1 VNDRGEASSGAESMN
16 RPRSGWS
23 RRAGLLAVAA
33 TLAVAGAAWGQNNPP
48 ATPAPA
54 PAAPAVPEDPN
65 EMIHV
70 AIDSEGVNIDQF
82 IKLAS
87 DRTHR
92 PFLLAPALENTLGK
106 RKVKITQSTDVPRKD
121 LFEFFK
127 AVLKA
132 NDLVL
137 FPVGPRSAELY
148 IVDDLKAA
156 GPAGSLRAAAV
167 FVAEDELEDWRDRTA
182 MISTVIPLKYI
193 DITRARQEL
202 GQLVNTRN
210 GAAITNVSSVNALI
224 VTDFAPTVYAIYQI
238 LTVMDQKEA
247 RYQLLFKKIPLQF
260 AVAEE
265 LQPIITDLVEGDSG
279 SFGGGRGGGGGGGGA
294 VNPGGGG
301 GGLQK
306 PSAKII
312 PEPRTNSIVVYAV
325 QEDLEKIEDLINK
338 LDEDVKGVP
347 PNIHRYQLKHAVAED
362 VQNTLSEI
370 VQGGSRSSGGFS
382 SRASRGQ
389 RGAAQPALG
398 GGAGGSSSNQA
409 VFQEGEIQIVAEPHT
424 NSLLIRASKTQYAWL
439 KELIADID
447 QRLPQVLIE
456 SAIVE
461 LSQDF
466 SDVFGVELASIDNRD
481 DTPFGLTGF
490 GLSRLVNITGNGT
503 VDPNAGFP
511 NARIPDNL
519 STGGLTGGIFN
530 ANQFQIPFILQAIQ
544 TNTNANLLSMPS
556 VLTNDNAGASITVSM
571 QQTTTT
577 SSVAGTGFA
586 QGGFGGFVE
595 APITLSISPHISSDD
610 YLRLDVLLD
619 VQSFTGSEQRIPTG
633 GGGVQIVPSPKT
645 QRRLQTQITV
655 PNASTIVIGGL
666 RQTNDTDT
674 VQKVP
679 LLGDL
684 PLIGWLFRATTTRQ
698 MQTTLYL
705 FLTPHILKDHDFKD
719 IYSITYQKEL
729 EVKKLIGADIKLIDN
744 KFKEIDLAAPNISIQ
759 DIQQSPSLEVPRYSV
774 PPVEPPKEEGDVPKT
789 ATERQDALEPKK
801 QESSDSSSG
810 KKNHS

>member
-1 VNDRGEASSGAESMN
+1 MN
-16 RPRSGWS
+16 RLRSGW
-23 RRAGLLAVAA
+23 RRRVASLALIVGSLAA
-33 TLAVAGAAWGQNNPP
+33 SAALAQNNRPNP
-48 ATPAPA
+48 
-54 PAAPAVPEDPN
+54 PAAPAAATDEDPN
-65 EMIHV
+65 ALVHV
-70 AIDSEGVNIDQF
+70 AIDSEGVNIDKF
-82 IKLAS
+82 ILLAS
-87 DRTHR
+87 EKTKK

-137 FPVGPRSAELY
+137 YPVGPRTAELY
-148 IVDDLKAA
+148 IVDDLKAL
-156 GPAGSLRAAAV
+156 GPAGGLRANAE
-167 FVAEDELEDWRDRTA
+167 FVAEDELELWRDRTA

-224 VTDFAPTVYAIYQI
+224 VTDFAQTVYAIYQI

-247 RYQLLFKKIPLQF
+247 RYQLLFKKIPLHF

-279 SFGGGRGGGGGGGGA
+279 AFGGARGGGGA
-294 VNPGGGG
+294 AAAAAGGG

-306 PSAKII
+306 PQAKII

-362 VQNTLSEI
+362 VQQTLSEI
-370 VQGGSRSSGGFS
+370 VQGGNSRSGGFS
-382 SRASRGQ
+382 SRPTRGQ
-389 RGAAQPALG
+389 RGAGQGGAL
-398 GGAGGSSSNQA
+398 GGAGGAGGSNQA

-424 NSLLIRASKTQYAWL
+424 NSLLIRASKTQYSWI

-461 LSQDF
+461 LTQDF
-466 SDVFGVELASIDNRD
+466 KDVFGVELASIDARD
-481 DTPFGLTGF
+481 DTPFGITGF
-490 GLSRLVNITGNGT
+490 GLTRLVNIGSNGQ
-503 VDPNAGFP
+503 VDPNSTAFP
-511 NARIPDNL
+511 NARIPTNL

-530 ANQFQIPFILQAIQ
+530 ANQFQVPFILQAVQ
-544 TNTNANLLSMPS
+544 TNSNANLLSMPS
-556 VLTNDNAGASITVSM
+556 VLTNDNAGASITVSV

-610 YLRLDVLLD
+610 YLRLDLTLD
-619 VQSFTGSEQRIPTG
+619 VQSFTGTERQIQTG

-666 RQTNDTDT
+666 RQTNDADT
-674 VQKVP
+674 VDKVP
-679 LLGDL
+679 ILGDL
-684 PLIGWLFRATTTRQ
+684 PLVGWLFRSTTTQR

-705 FLTPHILKDHDFKD
+705 FITPHILKEEKFGD

-729 EVKKLIGADIKLIDN
+729 EVKKLIGTDIKFIDP
-744 KFKEIDLAAPNISIQ
+744 KFKDLDLGAPDVSIQ
-759 DIQQSPSLEVPRYSV
+759 DIQDSHSLEVPRYSV
-774 PPVEPPKEEGDVPKT
+774 PPVEPPKGNGDDAPRT
-789 ATERQDALEPKK
+789 ATDRQQQEPPKK
-801 QESSDSSSG
+801 SESSTGSTSDKG
-810 KKNHS
+810 K